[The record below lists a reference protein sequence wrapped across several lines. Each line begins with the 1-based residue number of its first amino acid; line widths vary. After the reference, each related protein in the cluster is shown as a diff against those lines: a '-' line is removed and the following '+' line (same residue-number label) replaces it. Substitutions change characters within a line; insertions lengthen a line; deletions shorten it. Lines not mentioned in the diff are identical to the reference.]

1 MEYPDVLKK
10 TLPLALIVSL
20 GACAGHGGL
29 DSNSSAVTVADRLP
43 PPDVESMTRNFADY
57 RMGVNDEIEVQVFG
71 VEEMTRRG
79 TIDSAGYFAMPLAGS
94 VLAGGKTP
102 AELATLVE
110 DRLRGRYLK
119 DPKVSVNIVEARA
132 NTVTVDGAVRQPGI
146 YPIVGTLT
154 LQQAV
159 AMARGADETAN
170 LGKIVV
176 FRRSGGQQMAAMFDL
191 KDIREGKY
199 EDPVIFASDI
209 VVVGESATRRFLKD
223 LRTTI
228 PTVGQFTPIL

>member
-1 MEYPDVLKK
+1 MLKHA
-10 TLPLALIVSL
+10 LPLALFASL
-20 GACAGHGGL
+20 AACAGHGGL
-29 DSNSSAVTVADRLP
+29 DSGSNAVTVADNLP
-43 PPDVESMTRNFADY
+43 PPDVEALTRNFSDY
-57 RMGVNDEIEVQVFG
+57 RIGANDEIEVQVFG

-79 TIDSAGYFAMPLAGS
+79 TVDSAGYFSMPLAGA

-102 AELATLVE
+102 DELASLVE

-119 DPKVSVNIVEARA
+119 DPQVSVNIVEARA
-132 NTVTVDGAVRQPGI
+132 NMVTVDGAVRQPGI

-159 AMARGADETAN
+159 AMARGADETAD

-176 FRRSGGQQMAAMFDL
+176 FRRAGGEQMAAMFDL

-199 EDPVIFASDI
+199 EDPVIFAADI
-209 VVVGESATRRFLKD
+209 VIVGESATRRFLRD

-228 PTVGQFTPIL
+228 PSFGQFTPVL

>member
-1 MEYPDVLKK
+1 MLRKA
-10 TLPLALIVSL
+10 LPLTLIASL
-20 GACAGHGGL
+20 AACAGHGGL
-29 DSNSSAVTVADRLP
+29 DSGSTAVTVADSLP
-43 PPDVESMTRNFADY
+43 PPDAEALSRNFADY
-57 RMGVNDEIEVQVFG
+57 RIGANDEIEVQVFG

-79 TIDSAGYFAMPLAGS
+79 TVDSAGYFAMPLAGS

-102 AELATLVE
+102 EQLSSLIE

-119 DPKVSVNIVEARA
+119 DPQVSVNIVEARA
-132 NTVTVDGAVRQPGI
+132 NTVTVDGSVRQPGI

-159 AMARGADETAN
+159 AMARGADETAD
-170 LGKIVV
+170 LSKIVV
-176 FRRSGGQQMAAMFDL
+176 FRRAGGQQMAAMFDL

-209 VVVGESATRRFLKD
+209 VVVGESATRRFLRD

-228 PTVGQFTPIL
+228 PTVGQFTPVL